1 MIIRSSAGRQLEAL
15 ITLIPPNSDGID
27 AHALIDSGC
36 TGSCIDSR
44 FVERYGI
51 PTKRYPNPLRV
62 SNADGTDNEGGLI
75 TEYAEVELV
84 FDSHRETINL
94 AVTTLSSSNVF
105 LGYDWLSKHNPEIDW
120 QSQKLKF
127 TCCPTRYILNMVNI
141 QNEDLDQIEIP
152 RLLKAQTQGLAGAL
166 IQQTWTLC

>member
-1 MIIRSSAGRQLEAL
+1 MSGAKSEVSLPSPLKYKSLHVPPPIDANIVSHGGFNNGSKLTGVTPTEEEVIIRSSAGRQLEAL

-44 FVERYGI
+44 FVNRYGI

-75 TEYAEVELV
+75 TEYAEVQLV
-84 FDSHRETINL
+84 FDDH
-94 AVTTLSSSNVF
+94 
-105 LGYDWLSKHNPEIDW
+105 
-120 QSQKLKF
+120 
-127 TCCPTRYILNMVNI
+127 
-141 QNEDLDQIEIP
+141 
-152 RLLKAQTQGLAGAL
+152 
-166 IQQTWTLC
+166 